1 MKHTRRSLAIL
12 LLAMAAATAS
22 ASEQDAKSA
31 LKDFEGK
38 VLVLRHPLQDSF
50 QQYDSEGKALKGGD
64 EGPWTVYGG
73 VLIDK
78 VALSPDKLR
87 LGGRR
92 VLFLFLKGQFTAMDF
107 QRLKRPVGPPFP
119 PEVKL
124 EIAVNRALDS
134 AEEARAVLD
143 RVFALDTRSLLNSL
157 PEFWRGT
164 LDNALV
170 YDPLQK
176 REAEFRMELPSRS
189 VLPTRAR
196 QAASNASSDDQV
208 FHVGAGVTAPKATFT
223 PEPRFTEIAR
233 YEKFQGVVV
242 VDLIVGKDG
251 AVRQI
256 RLVRPLGLG
265 LDESAQSMIQTWQFQ
280 PATRNGQP
288 VAVEMNVEVAFNLY

>member
-1 MKHTRRSLAIL
+1 L
-12 LLAMAAATAS
+12 LLAMVAVTAS

-38 VLVLRHPLQDSF
+38 VLVLRHPLQETF
-50 QQYDSEGKALKGGD
+50 QQYDAEGKALKGGD
-64 EGPWTVYGG
+64 EGPWTIYGG

-87 LGGRR
+87 FEGRR

-107 QRLKRPVGPPFP
+107 KRLKRPVGPPFP
-119 PEVKL
+119 PKVKL
-124 EIAVNRALDS
+124 EIAIDRALDS
-134 AEEARAVLD
+134 AEQARAVLG
-143 RVFALDTRSLLNSL
+143 RVFVLNTRSLLDSL
-157 PEFWRGT
+157 PEFWRGP
-164 LDNALV
+164 LDDELV

-176 REAEFRMELPSRS
+176 REAEFRMELPPHS
-189 VLPTRAR
+189 VPTRAR
-196 QAASNASSDDQV
+196 QPASNSSSDDQV
-208 FHVGAGVTAPKATFT
+208 FHVGAGVTAPKPTFT

-242 VDLIVGKDG
+242 VNLILGNDG
-251 AVRQI
+251 TVRQT

-265 LDESAQSMIQTWQFQ
+265 LDESAQSMIQTWRFQ